1 MIDTYNLQ
9 DLEQLKA
16 HEEKGWRNRQWA
28 LRQSGEPQDS
38 FITGTNTELIYAS
51 TAVGIAKNTFTSE
64 TALNDEATMGPQV
77 YLPAGFWLP
86 TKAALGKGIRIV
98 ARGIVSSTAT
108 PTYTFTVRLAASEAA
123 TSGPIILGTAAL
135 TTASGISNVPWQL
148 EGDVILEGVGT
159 TSGTSTVRGIGH
171 LDTIGY
177 GVAAPTKSSYIAWGG
192 AASPGTV
199 ATVVQKAA
207 SFITVNVACSASSSS
222 NTITLQ
228 QLLVFG
234 LN

>member
-1 MIDTYNLQ
+1 M
-9 DLEQLKA
+9 
-16 HEEKGWRNRQWA
+16 
-28 LRQSGEPQDS
+28 S

-51 TAVGIAKNTFTSE
+51 TAAGIAKNTFTAE

-86 TKAALGKGIRIV
+86 SKTSIGRGIKIV
-98 ARGIVSSTAT
+98 ARGIASSTGT

-123 TSGPIILGTAAL
+123 TSGPIVLGTAAL
-135 TTASGISNVPWQL
+135 TTASGISNVHWKL

-159 TSGTSTVRGIGH
+159 TSGTGTVRGIGA
-171 LDTIGY
+171 LQSAGY
-177 GVAAPTKSSYIAWGG
+177 GVAAPTMSVYPAWGG

-199 ATVVQKAA
+199 STVPLKAQN
-207 SFITVNVACSASSSS
+207 FITFNVACSASSAS
-222 NTITLQ
+222 NSIQLQ
-228 QLLVFG
+228 QLLVYG